1 MKILQLNIWGGK
13 LGKQIIELL
22 ERERPDVVCFQ
33 EAVELEGERTFFITT
48 AKEIAS
54 LTGMQFTFFT
64 PSFAFNLMNR
74 KAYWGNIILSKS
86 AFSNTNAV
94 FTRGEFCDNF
104 DFLEDDYNM
113 RNLQHVVVE
122 HNGKKLNILNHHG
135 HHIHQH
141 KMGDAETLRQ
151 CGVIADYIKTLEGD
165 VVLTGDFNLAPES
178 ESLALFD
185 AVLVNHATESGATTT
200 RTPLTHKTEVCD
212 YIFTSKG
219 LTATGFK
226 VLPDIASDHAALVME
241 IV

>member
-22 ERERPDVVCFQ
+22 EREQPDVVCFQ
-33 EAVELEGERTFFITT
+33 EAVELEGEKTFFITT

-54 LTGMQFTFFT
+54 LAGMKFTFFT

-74 KAYWGNIILSKS
+74 KAYWGNIILSKF

-94 FTRGEFCDNF
+94 FTRGEFFDNF

-122 HNGKKLNILNHHG
+122 RNGKPLHVLNHHG

-151 CGVIADYIKTLEGD
+151 CGMIADYIKTLEGD

-178 ESLALFD
+178 ESLGLLNSF
-185 AVLVNHATESGATTT
+185 LVNHAKDSGVTTT
-200 RTPLTHKTEVCD
+200 RTSLTHKTEVCD

-219 LTATGFK
+219 LAASNFK
-226 VLPDIASDHAALVME
+226 VLSDIASDHAALVIE
-241 IV
+241 VE